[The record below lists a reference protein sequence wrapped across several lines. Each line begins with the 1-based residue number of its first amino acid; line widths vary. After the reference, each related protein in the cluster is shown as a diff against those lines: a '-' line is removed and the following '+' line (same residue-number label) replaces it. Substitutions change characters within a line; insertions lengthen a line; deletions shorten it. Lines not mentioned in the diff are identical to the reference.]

1 MNVVEAMRPV
11 LNNLQL
17 NESRLV
23 GTPAEFM
30 ADHATRF
37 RVPEGEEGHLHKHG
51 ISLLAGELDYAIH
64 SKTIPGLTMTGSVGL
79 RLNGDRHALDCEFG
93 TVLESYRADLPYPD
107 AYCFVS
113 ESSTYRRPHW
123 FLIVE
128 TEPLYVSLQTMVKT
142 LLGDHQAALRLSC
155 VGVDRREEQ
164 QEGWFDHC
172 GNVLR
177 FDLEALRRLEV
188 PVYVQEYR
196 GPER

>member
-17 NESRLV
+17 NASRLV

-30 ADHATRF
+30 AEYATRF
-37 RVPEGEEGHLHKHG
+37 RVPEGEETHLHKHG
-51 ISLLAGELDYAIH
+51 ISLLAWEPDYAIH
-64 SKTIPGLTMTGSVGL
+64 CTTLPGPAITGSVGL
-79 RLNGDRHALDCEFG
+79 CLTGDRHALDCEFG

-128 TEPLYVSLQTMVKT
+128 TEPFYVALQTMVKT

-155 VGVDRREEQ
+155 VGVDRREQ
-164 QEGWFDHC
+164 QRKGWFDHSR
-172 GNVLR
+172 NELR